1 MVPHKLADNYVATMV
16 DEEIVIIDMDGG
28 QLFALKDTGR
38 AIWEL
43 IDGKRSSPQ
52 IAEEMTEIYE
62 VGRVAAERSIDALLG
77 ELGDAGLIA
86 FTA

>member
-1 MVPHKLADNYVATMV
+1 MGTPRKLTDNYIATLV
-16 DEEIVIIDMDGG
+16 DNEIVIIDMDGG

-43 IDGKRSSPQ
+43 IDGRRSGAQ
-52 IAEEMTEIYE
+52 IAQDLTEAYE
-62 VGRVAAERSIDALLG
+62 VELAVAERSVDTLLG

-86 FTA
+86 C